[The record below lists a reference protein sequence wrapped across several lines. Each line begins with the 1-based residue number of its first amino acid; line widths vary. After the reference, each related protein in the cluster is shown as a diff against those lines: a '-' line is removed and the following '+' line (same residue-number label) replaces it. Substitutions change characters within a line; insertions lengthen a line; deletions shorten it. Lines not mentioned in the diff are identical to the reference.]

1 MDLLQEGGVS
11 EGCLWDCQAW
21 GAWSSA
27 GQRGLEAVAS
37 GHLARGSVQESSSPL
52 IGSPS
57 TRSWEKSPLITVAV
71 NVTGPRCWEA
81 QGTIW
86 SPGEQ
91 SKRALCDS
99 SSSRRCPS

>member
-27 GQRGLEAVAS
+27 GRRGLEAVAS
-37 GHLARGSVQESSSPL
+37 GHLARGSVQECSSPL

-71 NVTGPRCWEA
+71 NVYGATVLGGARHDLEP
-81 QGTIW
+81 QGA
-86 SPGEQ
+86 EQ
-91 SKRALCDS
+91 ARTV
-99 SSSRRCPS
+99 